1 MYCSRLRPLLLLALF
16 GLSVLSA
23 PPTRADDDVEV
34 EGVIEALGDETLT
47 VGGFT
52 FLVTGATEIEG
63 DDGDIGFEDLAVGQF
78 VEVEGFYTADGTL
91 VAEEIEVEDGGDDD
105 GDEVEVEGLITAL
118 ADDGLTVGGLFFL
131 VTDATEIEGDDG
143 DIAFE
148 DLAVGQFV
156 EVEGHYDASGDLIAD
171 EIEVEDDGD
180 DDGDDSDIEVEGT
193 IDALGASTV
202 TVGSY
207 TFLVTEGTEIEGE
220 DDSDLTFADL
230 AVGQFVEVEGAYGS
244 DGTLFAI
251 EIEVED
257 FDDDEIEVE
266 GAIEALGDAS
276 ITVLG
281 LTFGVT
287 DATIIRRDDDD
298 EPILFTDLTVGLH
311 VEVHGREESGTLIAR
326 RIEVDDDFDD
336 DGEVEV
342 KAVLDSV
349 GDDVIVVLSRP
360 FLVFPTTVIRDN
372 DDDPIALGDLAAGD
386 VVEVDARLDADG
398 TLVALRIEREDDAP
412 NRIELE
418 AAVTAVGT
426 TTLEVLGV
434 SFLVDDATVITD
446 DDDPATLADILPG
459 QRVEVHALL
468 EEGGVRRA
476 TRIEIERSGNVAGRV
491 STPASGTFGLPGLRV
506 DYAADVL
513 FVDEA
518 GAAFDPAALTSGQAV
533 RVSGT
538 PGAQATLVASRVVVL
553 GVQNPV
559 ASEGNAA
566 PLGFEFDAVYPNP
579 FAAQATVR
587 YTLDRSAHV
596 TLTVLDV
603 RGREVRRLADASR
616 AAGTHT
622 ETLDASGLSNG
633 VYFVTLDVEG
643 AGRVVRKTVLTR

>member
-1 MYCSRLRPLLLLALF
+1 MYSPRLRSLLLLTLF

-23 PPTRADDDVEV
+23 PPARADDDEVEV

-52 FLVTGATEIEG
+52 FLVTAATEIDG
-63 DDGDIGFEDLAVGQF
+63 GDGDVGFEDLAVGQF

-91 VAEEIEVEDGGDDD
+91 VAEEIEVEDDDD
-105 GDEVEVEGLITAL
+105 GGDEVEVEGLITAL
-118 ADDGLTVGGLFFL
+118 ADDGLTVSGLFFL
-131 VTDATEIEGDDG
+131 ITGATEIEGDDG
-143 DIAFE
+143 DISFE
-148 DLAVGQFV
+148 DLAVGQFA
-156 EVEGHYDASGDLIAD
+156 EVEGHYDASGALVAD
-171 EIEVEDDGD
+171 EIEVDE
-180 DDGDDSDIEVEGT
+180 SDEQEVDVEGT
-193 IDALGASTV
+193 IEALGDASL
-202 TVGSY
+202 TVGGF
-207 TFLVTEGTEIEGE
+207 TFSVTDDTEIEG
-220 DDSDLTFADL
+220 DDIELTFADL
-230 AVGQFVEVEGAYGS
+230 AVGQLVEVEGFYAA
-244 DGTLFAI
+244 DGTLVAR

-266 GAIEALGDAS
+266 GAIEDLGDAT

-281 LTFGVT
+281 LTFAVT
-287 DATIIRRDDDD
+287 DATVIRGDED
-298 EPILFTDLTVGLH
+298 EPILFSELTIGLV
-311 VEVHGREESGTLIAR
+311 VEVHGTNAGGALVAT
-326 RIEVDDDFDD
+326 RIEVEDGMNNDD
-336 DGEVEV
+336 EVEL
-342 KAVLDSV
+342 KAALGSV
-349 GDDVIVVLSRP
+349 GDEMIVVLGRA
-360 FLVFPTTVIRDN
+360 FLVLPTTPILGL
-372 DDDPIALGDLAAGD
+372 DDEPIALGDLAAGD
-386 VVEVDARLDADG
+386 VVEVDARLEADG
-398 TLVALRIEREDDAP
+398 SLTALRIER
-412 NRIELE
+412 
-418 AAVTAVGT
+418 
-426 TTLEVLGV
+426 
-434 SFLVDDATVITD
+434 
-446 DDDPATLADILPG
+446 DDDPANLIRLQAAVTSVGTSTVDVIGIAFLVDEATVIVGPGDAPITLADLVPG
-459 QRVEVHALL
+459 QRVDVDAFVA
-468 EEGGVRRA
+468 EGGVRRA
-476 TRIEIERSGNVAGRV
+476 TRIEVEPSGRAAGRV
-491 STPASGTFGLPGLRV
+491 ATTGTATFGLPGLRV

-513 FVDEA
+513 FVDES
-518 GAAFDPAALTSGQAV
+518 GAVFDPGALASGQAV
-533 RVSGT
+533 RVSGA